1 LKPAAYDLPI
11 TRGDDYTLPLN
22 VRGRDAQGNKTTI
35 SLAGYT
41 VEAKLIYSDGTT
53 SIITANW
60 LSQSTGSLELFVSR
74 TVTTGMPDRG
84 TKWYFSLIDP
94 SNRKYTYMDGNAF
107 IRERGSQAR

>member
-60 LSQSTGSLELFVSR
+60 LSQSTGSLELIRLANSYHWNARSWHQV
-74 TVTTGMPDRG
+74 V
-84 TKWYFSLIDP
+84 LL
-94 SNRKYTYMDGNAF
+94 SNRPK
-107 IRERGSQAR
+107 